1 MGTSPTQRSLAYLK
15 KQGLKTGI
23 VERWLPNPAYP
34 GGGKRSDLFG
44 IIDILAI
51 DGPETIGVQSTG
63 QAFSEHHKKLT
74 EEKEQET
81 IDWLQGGTRLL
92 LLIGWRKLLKK
103 RGGKLKLW
111 KPRIRKYY
119 ILKDGK
125 IDWKDVPE

>member
-15 KQGLKTGI
+15 KQGLKCGM
-23 VERWLPNPAYP
+23 VERYIFAPHLP
-34 GGGKRSDLFG
+34 GGGHRIDLFN
-44 IIDILAI
+44 IIDIIAI

-111 KPRIRKYY
+111 KPRIRSYF
-119 ILKDGK
+119 LKDGK